1 MQTYYRFLKASGFIF
16 SICCLSASLFSTAA
30 HAQIVD
36 TQTLVEKSQAEQNR
50 KLIKDSLNREEV
62 KIKLRELGVNPADIQ
77 GRVESLTDAE
87 AQSLAQNIN
96 SLPAGGRA
104 DTVTILLIIII
115 IILLV

>member
-1 MQTYYRFLKASGFIF
+1 MQTYPRFLTAVKFIF
-16 SICCLSASLFSTAA
+16 GICFLSLSLFSASA

-36 TQTLVEKSQAEQNR
+36 TQTLIDKSQSEQNR
-50 KLIKDSLNREEV
+50 QLIKDSLNREEV
-62 KIKLRELGVNPADIQ
+62 KIKLRELGVNPTDVQ
-77 GRVESLTDAE
+77 GRVDSLTDAE